1 MAKGRVAAAVVAIG
15 SVAGAA
21 TLWFRRAGKSK
32 ERVEVYYA
40 DGSMV
45 TFTPDSEEA
54 GRLFPIGRRIL
65 SQARS

>member
-1 MAKGRVAAAVVAIG
+1 MAKRRLTAVAVAVGSVVGAAA
-15 SVAGAA
+15 
-21 TLWFRRAGKSK
+21 LWLRRAGKSK

-45 TFTPDSEEA
+45 TFAPGSEEA
-54 GRLFPIGRRIL
+54 ARLFPVGRRIL

>member
-1 MAKGRVAAAVVAIG
+1 MAKGRVAAAVVAVG

-21 TLWFRRAGKSK
+21 ALWLRRAGKSK

-45 TFTPDSEEA
+45 TFAADSAEA
-54 GRLFPIGRRIL
+54 ARLFPIGRRIL

>member
-1 MAKGRVAAAVVAIG
+1 MAKGRVAAAVVAVG

-21 TLWFRRAGKSK
+21 ALWLRRAGKSK

-45 TFTPDSEEA
+45 TFAPDSEEA
-54 GRLFPIGRRIL
+54 ARLFPVGRRIL

>member
-1 MAKGRVAAAVVAIG
+1 MAKGRVAAAVVAVG

-21 TLWFRRAGKSK
+21 ALWLRRAGKSK

-45 TFTPDSEEA
+45 ISSPYSA
-54 GRLFPIGRRIL
+54 VAARHFPIGRRIL

>member
-1 MAKGRVAAAVVAIG
+1 MARRRIAAAAVAIG

-21 TLWFRRAGKSK
+21 ALWFRRAGKSK

-45 TFTPDSEEA
+45 TFAPASEEA
-54 GRLFPIGRRIL
+54 ARLIPIGRRIL
-65 SQARS
+65 SRARS